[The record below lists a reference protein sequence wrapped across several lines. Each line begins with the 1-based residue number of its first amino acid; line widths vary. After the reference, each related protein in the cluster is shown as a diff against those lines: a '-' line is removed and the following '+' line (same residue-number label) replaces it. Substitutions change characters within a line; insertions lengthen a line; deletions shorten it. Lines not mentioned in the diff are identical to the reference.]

1 MNIRGRGLG
10 VSALVVAGALT
21 LAACGGSS
29 GGGDVAASSG
39 GASGGTY
46 SIGDETPQDLTP
58 SNCYDLYCANILQGI
73 VTGLYTFQTEGTSMK
88 TVATPLLKSVSSADG
103 GKTYVIEINPGSKF
117 TNGEEVTAQTFVD
130 TWNFT
135 ANGGNG
141 QQLGFVFGSSQ
152 LNVEGYDAVSD
163 AKSTD
168 GKMSGLKATSPT
180 TIEMT
185 LVAPIGQ
192 TLFENYV
199 AGPQILP
206 MPSVAFKDIVAFNKQ
221 PIGNGPY
228 MLKEPWS
235 TTGATLVR
243 NPDYAYT
250 PGKADQIDFRFY
262 ADTNALWA
270 DLQANN
276 LDVTAHLPQAALA
289 TAGTVLGDRFINET
303 ALSFS
308 YEAYPTQVE
317 AFKNRDVRVALA
329 KAVDWTEISKKVYFD
344 TRTTATSFGPPTV
357 AGGGLDVCGDDC
369 TYDPAAAKALL
380 EKAGGIPGNKVQVS
394 GLANSENLGP
404 KAECNFIQESLGV
417 ECEVKIFEDFGSM
430 LDAFNKLSASDEGF
444 ILGLGWG
451 ADNPTLANMIAPLF
465 GTGSGSNYTGYSNP
479 EFDKLIAEGNQ
490 AADEASA
497 IAKWQEAEK
506 VLYADFAGHA
516 TQWRNNVGGYS
527 TNVSNVKINPGGFIN
542 IADITVNSAG

>member
-1 MNIRGRGLG
+1 M
-10 VSALVVAGALT
+10 
-21 LAACGGSS
+21 
-29 GGGDVAASSG
+29 
-39 GASGGTY
+39 
-46 SIGDETPQDLTP
+46 
-58 SNCYDLYCANILQGI
+58 
-73 VTGLYTFQTEGTSMK
+73 
-88 TVATPLLKSVSSADG
+88 
-103 GKTYVIEINPGSKF
+103 
-117 TNGEEVTAQTFVD
+117 TAQTFVD

-141 QQLGFVFGSSQ
+141 QQLGFVFGPSQ

-206 MPSVAFKDIVAFNKQ
+206 MPSVAFKDIAAFNKQ

-289 TAGTVLGDRFINET
+289 TAATVLGDRFINET

-344 TRTTATSFGPPTV
+344 TRTTAKSFGPPTV

-394 GLANSENLGP
+394 GLANSENRAP
-404 KAECNFIQESLGV
+404 RP
-417 ECEVKIFEDFGSM
+417 
-430 LDAFNKLSASDEGF
+430 SATSSRRA
-444 ILGLGWG
+444 WVSS
-451 ADNPTLANMIAPLF
+451 ARSRSSRTSARCSTRSTSSAPV
-465 GTGSGSNYTGYSNP
+465 TR
-479 EFDKLIAEGNQ
+479 
-490 AADEASA
+490 ASSS
-497 IAKWQEAEK
+497 
-506 VLYADFAGHA
+506 V
-516 TQWRNNVGGYS
+516 
-527 TNVSNVKINPGGFIN
+527 
-542 IADITVNSAG
+542 SAGVRTTRPWRT